1 MGSLIELEKY
11 AKEHSVPIIQKDG
24 LNFIIDYI
32 KNNKVQNI
40 LEIGTAIGYSAINM
54 ALINKKIKIT
64 TIERNETMYAEARKN
79 IRKFNL
85 QNQITLILGDALET
99 NIQGKY
105 DLIFIDAAKAQYI
118 KFFEKYK
125 HNLKPDGIIITDNL
139 NFHGLTSHPEE
150 IHSKNLRALVTKINK
165 YKEFLENNKEYET
178 KFYQIGDGLTI
189 SKKIEKGYKN
199 EWKCRYKKNK
209 S

>member
-11 AKEHSVPIIQKDG
+11 AQINHVPIIQKDG
-24 LNFIIDYI
+24 LEFIINYI
-32 KNNKVQNI
+32 KENNVQSV

-54 ALINKKIKIT
+54 ALINKNIQIT

-85 QNQITLILGDALET
+85 QKQITLILGDALDT
-99 NIQGKY
+99 NIQGQY

-125 HNLKPDGIIITDNL
+125 HNLAPKGVIITDNL
-139 NFHGLTSHPEE
+139 NFHGLTKAPET
-150 IHSKNLRALVTKINK
+150 IHSKNLRALVNKINK
-165 YKEFLENNKEYET
+165 YKEFLKNNKEYKT
-178 KFYQIGDGLTI
+178 DFYQVGDGITI
-189 SKKIEKGYKN
+189 SKKIEKG
-199 EWKCRYKKNK
+199 
-209 S
+209 